1 MARSRAMVPPLDSPR
16 TRVRSRLLAVA
27 AAVALA
33 GLVAGC
39 GLRFETPAQVA
50 PTPGANEIARQRA
63 SADSLGLAVLA
74 DAPAADPADPL
85 TPVRAAVV
93 AQARAHLEQ
102 LGAGDS
108 TPASDTSPTGE
119 PSPAESSAA
128 GSSPVEPSPVVPPT
142 AAPTGAAPDVVVA
155 QLALAA
161 GSARADAASVPD
173 GPLARLLGSVST
185 ARILA
190 ARQLAGAAALEPPAL
205 PPAAVPATAPAG
217 PSPSALRAVVAA
229 EDEAGYGYEVI
240 AAKLSGG
247 ARTSALDRAAVHRT
261 RADGWAALLSIAH
274 TGLDPRRSA
283 YALPAGLDDPAVATA
298 LAQTLELSLA
308 STYAS
313 LVADAEPASRAGL
326 LDALTDAAAT
336 AVAWGAPVPSVPGLP
351 ERSVG

>member
-16 TRVRSRLLAVA
+16 ARVRSRLLAVT

-33 GLVAGC
+33 GIVAGC

-108 TPASDTSPTGE
+108 TPTADTSPPGE
-119 PSPAESSAA
+119 PSPAESSAV
-128 GSSPVEPSPVVPPT
+128 GPSPVVPPT

-185 ARILA
+185 ARLLA

-336 AVAWGAPVPSVPGLP
+336 AVACGAPVPSFPGLP